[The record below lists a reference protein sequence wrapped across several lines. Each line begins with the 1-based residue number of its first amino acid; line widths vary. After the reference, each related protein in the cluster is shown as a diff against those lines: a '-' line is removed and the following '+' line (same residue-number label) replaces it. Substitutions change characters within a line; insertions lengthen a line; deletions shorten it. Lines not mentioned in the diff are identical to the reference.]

1 MRRFILAC
9 LIAALVTTA
18 LGTWLAFPYIKAAA
32 LVIDLAGISTP
43 VRRMLPV
50 RVNAVNSRDVS
61 VPTRYGPVAARLYLP
76 EGTATRTLAL
86 FPGVH
91 SGGVDEPRLAAF
103 ARRLAATG
111 VNVLSMPLP
120 ELRRYR
126 LTPTS
131 TDAIEDGANWLLA
144 DRTLTPAGHLG
155 LAGVSFAGG
164 LALVAAGRPSLVD
177 RIDLVVALGSHAD
190 LPRVMTYLC
199 TGQLA
204 DGRVQPPHDY
214 GIVITLLAA
223 IPHLVPPDQAGALH
237 QAVLDYLDASSA
249 SSTDEARSIVMFA
262 DVQRATAAL
271 PEPSRTLM
279 TMVND
284 RNVKALGPKLLP
296 YIEELGGFPALSP
309 DRSPPARAPVFLLH
323 GSEDNVIPA
332 QETAFIATYLQAH
345 GNSHVEWLLTPL
357 LSHANVKPA
366 GAVDAW
372 KLIAFW
378 KQILA
383 ER

>member
-1 MRRFILAC
+1 VRRSFLAS
-9 LIAALVTTA
+9 LTVALVSTA
-18 LGTWLAFPYIKAAA
+18 LAAWLAFPYVKAAA
-32 LVIDLAGISTP
+32 LVIDLSGMSTP
-43 VRRMLPV
+43 FRRLLPV
-50 RVNAVNSRDVS
+50 RVQPVSWRDVS
-61 VPTRYGPVAARLYLP
+61 VPTRYGPVPARLYLP
-76 EGTATRTLAL
+76 ADTARRTLAL

-103 ARRLAATG
+103 AWRLAATG

-126 LTPTS
+126 LTPVS
-131 TDAIEDGANWLLA
+131 TDTIEDGATWLLA
-144 DRTLTPAGHLG
+144 DRRLAPDGHIG

-177 RIDLVVALGSHAD
+177 RIDLIVALGGHAD

-199 TGQLA
+199 TGKLA
-204 DGRVQPPHDY
+204 DGSVRPPHDY

-223 IPHLVPPDQAGALH
+223 IPHLVPPEQARALH
-237 QAVLDYLDASSA
+237 QTVLDYLDASSA
-249 SSTDEARSIVMFA
+249 SSTDEARSITMFA

-271 PEPSRTLM
+271 AEPSRTLM

-284 RNVKALGPKLLP
+284 RNVQALGPKLLP

-309 DRSPPARAPVFLLH
+309 DRSPPAKAPVFLLH
-323 GSEDNVIPA
+323 GSEDNVIPS
-332 QETAFIATYLQAH
+332 QETPFIASYLQAH
-345 GNSHVEWLLTPL
+345 GNSRVEWLLTPL

-366 GAVDAW
+366 GAVEAW

-378 KQILA
+378 KQVLS